1 VSMPATSRFEEH
13 VPRQVVCGPQ
23 SGPVRFNDATVEDAV
38 DVPSTPPLQTPIAAG
53 AIAEEQDAR
62 EHRSSSSISEE
73 WTRFCAHCGNPIPWE
88 RLVRVITSR
97 AKVFFC
103 CDSHRFADANA
114 KNKVAKKLRQA
125 KGVCPSCH
133 GRGYTRVNRPQRSS
147 KGGIERASE
156 V

>member
-1 VSMPATSRFEEH
+1 MSMSAASHFEER
-13 VPRQVVCGPQ
+13 VPRRVVCSPQ
-23 SGPVRFNDATVEDAV
+23 AAPVRFDDVTTEDAV
-38 DVPSTPPLQTPIAAG
+38 DVDLTRPLQDPTAAP
-53 AIAEEQDAR
+53 ATEEER
-62 EHRSSSSISEE
+62 GGSEYRNPSPMPE
-73 WTRFCAHCGNPIPWE
+73 GWTRFCAHCGNPIPWE

-114 KNKVAKKLRQA
+114 KNKVAKRLRQA

-147 KGGIERASE
+147 KRGAGTRGD